1 MKYLLTAVAAATA
14 LLTAPAFAQETFKI
28 AYIDPLSGPF
38 ANVGELMLSHLQYAV
53 EDINAKGGVLN
64 TGKGGNKL
72 QLLQFDGKLSSQE
85 SQTPLQAAIE

>member
-1 MKYLLTAVAAATA
+1 
-14 LLTAPAFAQETFKI
+14 
-28 AYIDPLSGPF
+28 
-38 ANVGELMLSHLQYAV
+38 MLSHLQYAV

-72 QLLQFDGKLSSQE
+72 QLLQLLQLLQFDGKLSSQE